1 MRRVFLV
8 SLAVSVTF
16 GLIGYFG
23 GVAAADPPT
32 CEEADQGDN
41 RHPSGNDRSCEQGR
55 SGEQGGSRSDPDDDG
70 RGPDRSNGGADR
82 LGGAG
87 GLDGG
92 DQDANNG
99 CGNDDD
105 FEDDNEGLC
114 LGPEGAPGQASDVQA
129 RAFPTGAPAPGN
141 LTEERPEVEADEV
154 TLRSEVADEAE
165 VLGVRQE
172 RGAEAGGP
180 EVLGVALPTTGAP
193 AIALAILALDC
204 LILGAWLL
212 RRDRILAS

>member
-1 MRRVFLV
+1 M
-8 SLAVSVTF
+8 TF
-16 GLIGYFG
+16 GLISYLG

-41 RHPSGNDRSCEQGR
+41 RHPSGNDRSCEAGG
-55 SGEQGGSRSDPDDDG
+55 SEEQGASRSDPDDDG

-92 DQDANNG
+92 DQDGNNG

-114 LGPEGAPGQASDVQA
+114 LGRAGAPGQASDVQA
-129 RAFPTGAPAPGN
+129 RAIPTGAPALGD
-141 LTEERPEVEADEV
+141 LAEERPESEADEV
-154 TLRSEVADEAE
+154 TSRSEVADEAE

-172 RGAEAGGP
+172 RGAEAGGA
-180 EVLGVALPTTGAP
+180 EILGVALPTTGAP
-193 AIALAILALDC
+193 VAALAILALDF
-204 LILGAWLL
+204 LVLGAWLL
-212 RRDRILAS
+212 RRDRSLSS